1 MSSTE
6 FAPRTIAG
14 SSARLRF
21 IVACG
26 AAAAIASCFADAAAL
41 FAEQPARTMTAHEA
55 LAAAAASEA
64 SSADVRAPAARAE
77 RPIVVAEAGE
87 RRKLAAD
94 QRLEP
99 CPAPGVPQFEASPQ
113 GPQDVGDFPKLPF
126 A

>member
-1 MSSTE
+1 MSPTE

-26 AAAAIASCFADAAAL
+26 AAAAIASCLADAAAL

-55 LAAAAASEA
+55 LAAAATREAASAEA
-64 SSADVRAPAARAE
+64 RAAALRAE

-87 RRKLAAD
+87 RPNPAAD

-99 CPAPGVPQFEASPQ
+99 CAAPGAPQFEASPQ
-113 GPQDVGDFPKLPF
+113 GPHDLGDFPKLPF